1 MNKRIKKIVIAVLL
15 FLLGACLVYHFPVKK
30 KFRVT
35 VCTVEGETAE
45 AVFDV
50 WFQRNLIYPTV
61 MNGKVTFGGREY
73 ENVFENT
80 DSVSEKIQEK
90 MENWGGVRSSF
101 FQLKSNDFYERAENL
116 IYFNSSDKGVRKQ
129 FDAFVFVVMKGS
141 ALVEYYGPAETAE
154 EAEKIRAHVYQ
165 LPQEREED

>member
-30 KFRVT
+30 KLRVT

-45 AVFDV
+45 ALFEV
-50 WFQRNLIYPTV
+50 WFQRSLIYPTV

-73 ENVFENT
+73 EKIPEVWGSVFG
-80 DSVSEKIQEK
+80 KICWK
-90 MENWGGVRSSF
+90 MKNWGEVRSSS
-101 FQLKSNDFYERAENL
+101 FQLKSNDFNERAGNQ
-116 IYFNSSDKGVRKQ
+116 IRFNSPDRGIGKQ
-129 FDAFVFVVMKGS
+129 FKAFSFTVIKDS
-141 ALVEYYGPAETAE
+141 TIVEYYGPAETAE

-165 LPQEREED
+165 LPQEGEEN

>member
-1 MNKRIKKIVIAVLL
+1 MKKRAKKIVIAVLL

-30 KFRVT
+30 KLRVT

-50 WFQRNLIYPTV
+50 WYQRILIYPTV
-61 MNGKVTFGGREY
+61 MNGTITFDGREY
-73 ENVFENT
+73 KKVPVGWG
-80 DSVSEKIQEK
+80 SVSERIRRKLD
-90 MENWGGVRSSF
+90 NWRAVDEGLF
-101 FQLKSNDFYERAENL
+101 CLKSNDIIERAGNL
-116 IYFNSSDKGVRKQ
+116 IDFHSSGKGIGKQ
-129 FDAFVFVVMKGS
+129 FKAFSFIVIKDS

-165 LPQEREED
+165 LPQE